1 MARTYNNKESNVT
14 LVPRNDRG
22 EYIKVARLVPEG
34 NQLESIDIRNH
45 YTSDQDGKVYP
56 TQKGVRIH
64 SEMLVETVVAILN
77 ALRPDELEDVLAQG
91 LELKAGEED
100 ES

>member
-64 SEMLVETVVAILN
+64 SEMLVETVVAILHACTDEELN
-77 ALRPDELEDVLAQG
+77 AIWEQVAAP
-91 LELKAGEED
+91 ED
-100 ES
+100 EDDE

>member
-1 MARTYNNKESNVT
+1 MARTYNNKESDVT
-14 LVPRNDRG
+14 MVPRNDRG
-22 EYIKVARLVPEG
+22 EYIKVCRLTPEG
-34 NQLESIDIRNH
+34 NQLSSIDIRNY

-64 SEMLVETVVAILN
+64 SEMLVETVVAILHACTDEELN
-77 ALRPDELEDVLAQG
+77 AIWGQLPAP
-91 LELKAGEED
+91 ED

>member
-1 MARTYNNKESNVT
+1 MARTYNNKESDVT

-22 EYIKVARLVPEG
+22 EYVKVCRLTPGG
-34 NQLESIDIRNH
+34 NQLESIDIRNY

-64 SEMLVETVVAILN
+64 SEMLVETVVAILHACTDEELN
-77 ALRPDELEDVLAQG
+77 AIWGQLPAP
-91 LELKAGEED
+91 ED